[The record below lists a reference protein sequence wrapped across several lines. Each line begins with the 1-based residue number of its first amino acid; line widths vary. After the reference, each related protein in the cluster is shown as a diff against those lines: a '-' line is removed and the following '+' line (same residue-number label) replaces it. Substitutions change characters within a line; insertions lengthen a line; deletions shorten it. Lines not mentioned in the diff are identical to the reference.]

1 MKQCVNDIVAF
12 GMNDTELG
20 IVSCVALVAISVY
33 LFKLIHK
40 YS

>member
-12 GMNDTELG
+12 GMNETELQ
-20 IVSCVALVAISVY
+20 IMATVAIVAVSVY
-33 LFKLIHK
+33 MFKLIHK

>member
-12 GMNDTELG
+12 GMNDTELR
-20 IVSCVALVAISVY
+20 VVATVAAFAAVVY

-40 YS
+40 HS

>member
-1 MKQCVNDIVAF
+1 MKQCVNEVVAF
-12 GMNDTELG
+12 GMNDTEL
-20 IVSCVALVAISVY
+20 CVVTTVAAFAAVVY

>member
-1 MKQCVNDIVAF
+1 MTQCVNEVVAF
-12 GMNDTELG
+12 GMNETELR
-20 IVSCVALVAISVY
+20 IVATVAVFAAIVY

>member
-1 MKQCVNDIVAF
+1 MKECVNEVVAF
-12 GMNDTELG
+12 GMNDTEVR
-20 IVSCVALVAISVY
+20 IVATVAAFAAIVY

>member
-1 MKQCVNDIVAF
+1 MKQCVNEVVAF
-12 GMNDTELG
+12 GMNDTELR
-20 IVSCVALVAISVY
+20 VVATIGMFVAVVY

>member
-1 MKQCVNDIVAF
+1 MKQCVNEVVAF
-12 GMNDTELG
+12 GMNDTELR
-20 IVSCVALVAISVY
+20 IVACVALVAVSVY